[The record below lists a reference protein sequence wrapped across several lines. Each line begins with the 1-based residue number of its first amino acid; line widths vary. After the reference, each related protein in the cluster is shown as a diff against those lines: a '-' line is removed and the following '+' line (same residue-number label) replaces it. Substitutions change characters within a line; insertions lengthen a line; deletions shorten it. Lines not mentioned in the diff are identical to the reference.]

1 MKSALHLSSVIAAA
15 CLTFGVLSSPAIG
28 QDKGKDKA
36 VATKVD
42 HVDAAA
48 AAKLLASD
56 KKPVVLDIRTPGEY
70 AEGHIAGSK
79 MIDFRSADF
88 EKKVSALD
96 RDKSYLVH
104 CRSGGRSTESLKTF
118 EKLGFKHIIHLDGG
132 ISDWEA
138 AGQPVTK

>member
-1 MKSALHLSSVIAAA
+1 MRKLLPQSSVIATA
-15 CLTFGVLSSPAIG
+15 CLALAVLISPATG

-36 VATKVD
+36 ATQVD
-42 HVDAAA
+42 HVDAAG
-48 AAKLLASD
+48 AAKLLAGE
-56 KKPVVLDIRTPGEY
+56 KKPVVLDVRTPDEY

-79 MIDFRSADF
+79 MIDFRAADF

-96 RDKSYLVH
+96 RSKSYLVH

-132 ISDWEA
+132 ISGWEA